1 MKKLVNFI
9 VLTLLTISIY
19 ADEINILK
27 SIKQGVLYEKKFQK
41 FVYAN
46 DHNKTKYK
54 DVNGNTFSSD
64 SEIIIQLKKNVDIR
78 QFELRY
84 GLSFKR
90 KMLTGDYIFINEG
103 SKDSLHIIN
112 QILTDDIIHI
122 ERIMPNMILN
132 MQLM

>member
-1 MKKLVNFI
+1 MI
-9 VLTLLTISIY
+9 LTLLTISMN
-19 ADEINILK
+19 ANEINILK
-27 SIKQGVLYEKKFQK
+27 SVKNGVLYEKKFEK
-41 FVYAN
+41 FVYAS
-46 DHNKTKYK
+46 DDNKTKYK
-54 DVNGNTFSSD
+54 DINGNTFSSN
-64 SEIIIQLKKNVDIR
+64 SEIIIQLKKNIDIR